1 MNTHRAGYSFFVLGS
16 ASLAGGIAC
25 LGWADSLGG
34 FRFLGATAAIFLA
47 MLSFTRFVALRRP
60 WVAARS
66 IPMPDPKCESI
77 RAPIMPS
84 RREMEDAE
92 LATKLAALRVRRPQP
107 SESRIAPLEPD
118 PAVVVI
124 EGAPLEP
131 EAAHLFAAP
140 AFEPEPAPEMPTVGL
155 RQMDELRAEIA
166 RLRKGARMRHTGF
179 VARAP
184 EPPGMQVAHSDTGDN
199 FARTEFTGLGA
210 VPPEG
215 SSFTKTE
222 YLGPIELRQ

>member
-1 MNTHRAGYSFFVLGS
+1 MNTNRAGYSLVVLGF

-25 LGWADSLGG
+25 LGWAHSLGG

-47 MLSFTRFVALRRP
+47 MLSFIRFAALRRP
-60 WVAARS
+60 QVAARP

-84 RREMEDAE
+84 QRDMEDAE
-92 LATKLAALRVRRPQP
+92 LATRLAALRARRPQAN
-107 SESRIAPLEPD
+107 ESRIAPLEPD

-124 EGAPLEP
+124 EGPPLEP
-131 EAAHLFAAP
+131 V
-140 AFEPEPAPEMPTVGL
+140 EPEPAEMQTVGL

-166 RLRKGARMRHTGF
+166 RLREGARLRHASI

-184 EPPGMQVAHSDTGDN
+184 EPPGTQVAHSDTGET

-210 VPPEG
+210 ASSEEL
-215 SSFTKTE
+215 SFTRTE

>member
-1 MNTHRAGYSFFVLGS
+1 MNANRADYSLVVLGF

-25 LGWADSLGG
+25 LGWASSLGG

-47 MLSFTRFVALRRP
+47 MLSFIRFAALRRP
-60 WVAARS
+60 RMTARS

-84 RREMEDAE
+84 QRDMEDAE

-107 SESRIAPLEPD
+107 YESRIAPLEPD

-124 EGAPLEP
+124 EGPPLEP
-131 EAAHLFAAP
+131 D
-140 AFEPEPAPEMPTVGL
+140 EPEAAPEMPTVGL

-166 RLRKGARMRHTGF
+166 RLREGARVRHASI
-179 VARAP
+179 VARTS
-184 EPPGMQVAHSDTGDN
+184 EPPGAQVAHGDAGEN
-199 FARTEFTGLGA
+199 FPRTEFTGLGA
-210 VPPEG
+210 TPSEG